1 MTIIKKLG
9 NLVSEDSPSLSI
21 FNRKII
27 MLFSCLVMI
36 FLAQTSFAET
46 ETTADVTEK
55 DAGATHE
62 CVRTGGQCSYDPRTD
77 IWSDGGSDDDVVYW
91 DSHAK
96 KFSVMNDINTF
107 LTEEQMLAGLLWIVL
122 LD

>member
-1 MTIIKKLG
+1 
-9 NLVSEDSPSLSI
+9 
-21 FNRKII
+21 

-36 FLAQTSFAET
+36 FLAQTNAYAET

-55 DAGATHE
+55 SAGATHE

-96 KFSVMNDINTF
+96 KFSIMNDINTF
-107 LTEEQMLAGLLWIVL
+107 LTEEQMLGRVYYG
-122 LD
+122 